1 MRGSYVRFSPELAA
15 KVCARLAEGHSLSSL
30 GRLPAMPS
38 RNTLMRWR
46 AEHPAFE
53 RMYRATLEDRGAAT
67 GRRGPNRRPGEALPV
82 PASLPAGRPTS
93 YSPEIAE
100 AVCARVAE
108 GWSMLDL
115 WGDPDLPSGR
125 SLYNWMDRHEDF
137 RRMYLAACEL
147 RAERLAEEIL
157 AIADDDTGDFI
168 PAGDGPGLAPNLQ
181 AIRRARLRID
191 ARKWRVARLAP
202 RKYAA
207 PEAAPVKTHED
218 WLDELD

>member
-1 MRGSYVRFSPELAA
+1 MRGSYVRYSPALAA

-53 RMYRATLEDRGAAT
+53 RLYRATLEDRGTAT
-67 GRRGPNRRPGEALPV
+67 GKRGPNRRRGDQAPAHNPLP
-82 PASLPAGRPTS
+82 PGRPTA
-93 YSPEIAE
+93 YSPEVAE

-108 GWSMLDL
+108 GASMLDL
-115 WGDPDLPSGR
+115 WRDPELPSGR
-125 SLYNWMDRHEDF
+125 SLYTWLDRHEDF

-157 AIADDDTGDFI
+157 AIADDDAGDFI
-168 PAGDGPGLAPNLQ
+168 PAADGAALAPNLQ

-202 RKYAA
+202 KKYGAA
-207 PEAAPVKTHED
+207 EAAPAKSHED